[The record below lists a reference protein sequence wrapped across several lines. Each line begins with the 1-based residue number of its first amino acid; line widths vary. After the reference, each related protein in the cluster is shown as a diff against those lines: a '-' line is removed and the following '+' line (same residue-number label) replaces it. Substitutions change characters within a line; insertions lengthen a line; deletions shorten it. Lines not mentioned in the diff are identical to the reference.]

1 MSPVAATWP
10 EGPAAGRNEAFPSVC
25 GRSSGWCGV
34 CLVCG
39 EGAPRA
45 FSPRAACASRERA
58 RDPVCSGT
66 GRLREL
72 ALVLFGNRKASRI
85 GSRFVREPE
94 GFENWLSFYSRTGIV
109 GRFSSVQ
116 GLWGGVWKAIG
127 RNCHARWA
135 AGRVVGALLADGNRR
150 SAAEN
155 SWASTWG
162 TVSLNAFRSVS
173 QWGTKT

>member
-1 MSPVAATWP
+1 MKRFLLCVVGLRAGAAF
-10 EGPAAGRNEAFPSVC
+10 ALCAGN
-25 GRSSGWCGV
+25 
-34 CLVCG
+34 
-39 EGAPRA
+39 GAPRA
-45 FSPRAACASRERA
+45 LSPRAACAPREGA
-58 RDPVCSGT
+58 QDP
-66 GRLREL
+66 
-72 ALVLFGNRKASRI
+72 VLFGNRKASRI

-94 GFENWLSFYSRTGIV
+94 GFENWLSFYSRTGID

-155 SWASTWG
+155 SGASTWG

-173 QWGTKT
+173 QWGTKTWVKEPTLPP